1 MALVTNHML
10 RKKLSEV
17 QMESS
22 LGVTGISTTGNTTN
36 TTEQGD
42 ELVPV
47 SLTEKEIDRVQ
58 GEEFIAKDNT
68 RAKLYFPIPCLQ
80 WRCLGAIS
88 NNGLITLEKP
98 IKGLFISDGGQSYL
112 LGVTG
117 ETDEFEILLKV
128 GENEIRL
135 NNLFLNMKA
144 DLFVANGLEKEL

>member
-1 MALVTNHML
+1 ML

-17 QMESS
+17 QLESS
-22 LGVTGISTTGNTTN
+22 LGVSGISTSSNNMN

-47 SLTEKEIDRVQ
+47 SITEKEIDRVQ
-58 GEEFIAKDNT
+58 GDEFIAKDNT
-68 RAKLYFPIPCLQ
+68 RGKLYFPIPCLQ
-80 WRCLGAIS
+80 WRCLGVVNS
-88 NNGLITLEKP
+88 SGMITLEKP
-98 IKGLFISDGGQSYL
+98 IRGLFLSDGGKSYL